1 MVNAPQTVDPRRLL
15 RFMANLGMIGLPGG
29 LDRPHGE
36 MLERRLGMTDTSAT
50 DLVPVVDLN
59 GRRLSPCSPEKAQQ
73 NLEDGLATLDHGILR
88 LNYRPLGYR
97 HVYRLVRS
105 RDGLVCAWCYQP
117 GSTLEHV
124 LPICWGGRTSLD
136 NCVIACRAC
145 NHSRNNA
152 LPSVFV
158 RWSGVRPN
166 HPVILKILRHER
178 HALEAAEQSLSS
190 RPLSSCISKEEA
202 QIWVAYHHGDMDRIR
217 PSAPNPPFSRLRP
230 QADPFMQIFVP

>member
-1 MVNAPQTVDPRRLL
+1 
-15 RFMANLGMIGLPGG
+15 
-29 LDRPHGE
+29 
-36 MLERRLGMTDTSAT
+36 MTESSTL

-59 GRRLSPCSPEKAQQ
+59 GRPLSPCSPEKAQQ
-73 NLEDGLATLDHGILR
+73 NLEDGLAIMQDGVLR

-97 HVYRLVRS
+97 RIYRLVRR
-105 RDGLVCAWCYQP
+105 RDGLVCAWCHQP

-152 LPSVFV
+152 LPSAFV
-158 RWSGVRPN
+158 RWTGFRPS
-166 HPVILKILRHER
+166 HPVILRILRHESD
-178 HALEAAEQSLSS
+178 ALTAAEKSLKT

-202 QIWVAYHHGDMDRIR
+202 QIWVAYHRGDIERIR
-217 PSAPNPPFSRLRP
+217 PVEPNPPVSRFRP
-230 QADPFMQIFVP
+230 QADPFLQVFVP